1 MNRRKMKRIN
11 QINVINE
18 INKVT
23 ILWMLI
29 LAVLLM
35 PGFRVWAA
43 QPEEAQR
50 QKVRFTIDNMHA
62 FEGMEKAYKNGYTP
76 TIRENQAVVIL
87 PLTADGVIQNDT
99 IEAAI
104 DLGKTEDSPF
114 IYKNYHK
121 TFQLEEQTPA
131 DGTEPVSIY
140 YVRFDLDLQAD
151 RVNGIYPVVVDVT
164 GKDEDGKTCS
174 AKFTIYLS
182 VTDGRD
188 KAFDSD
194 HNGQA
199 DTDPDSNIADDGA
212 ADGDGADGDG
222 QMAVPDMDSG
232 NVSGSD
238 SSGGSSG
245 SGGSG
250 EEQPSSS
257 PVVLV
262 SGSSLSL
269 GTVIA
274 GETVEATIYL
284 KNTSEKKDVQNMVV
298 TISYDTEKFTLEGD
312 SDTIY
317 ISSLKRGEEAELPI
331 AFTTNRNT
339 ADGTYKIDV
348 AMSYDDKDAVTF
360 TSAGAIYI
368 PVKQEMHV
376 ELSMPK
382 ISENVTAGDTM
393 PLSFQVMNLGRSK
406 VYNVRCEVSGY
417 GLFSM
422 STAFVGDMEPGSA
435 GTADMNVFIG
445 MKDQSEGYTGEDS
458 YGMTSGLVTM
468 YYEDESGQE
477 YSEEIAFTT
486 SIEKAVV
493 SVEAEGE
500 KEEQN
505 AGQWRIFV
513 IFAAAAAVAAGAY
526 AMIRRRK
533 SV

>member
-1 MNRRKMKRIN
+1 MNRRKIKRIKK
-11 QINVINE
+11 

-35 PGFRVWAA
+35 PGLRAWAV
-43 QPEEAQR
+43 QPEETESQT
-50 QKVRFTIDNMHA
+50 VRFTIDNMHT

-76 TIRENQAVVIL
+76 TIKENQAVVIL

-131 DGTEPVSIY
+131 DGTDPVSIY
-140 YVRFDLDLQAD
+140 YVRFDLDLQTD
-151 RVNGIYPVVVDVT
+151 RINGVYPVVVDVT
-164 GKDEDGKTCS
+164 GKAEDGKVCS
-174 AKFTIYLS
+174 GKFTIYLS

-188 KAFDSD
+188 KTSDSARDSD
-194 HNGQA
+194 HNGHA
-199 DTDPDSNIADDGA
+199 DTDPDSNIADDGT
-212 ADGDGADGDG
+212 ADGDG

-238 SSGGSSG
+238 SSGSSSG
-245 SGGSG
+245 SSGSG

-257 PVVLV
+257 PIVLV
-262 SGSSLSL
+262 SGSSLSP

-348 AMSYDDKDAVTF
+348 AMSYDDKDAVTL

-417 GLFSM
+417 GLFPM

-445 MKDQSEGYTGEDS
+445 TKDQSEGYTGEDS

-477 YSEEIAFTT
+477 YSEEFAFTT

-513 IFAAAAAVAAGAY
+513 IFAAAAAVAAGVY